1 MFVGEEKAL
10 KERLRELPSWFNFPD
25 VERVEWFNHITT
37 TLWPH
42 VAVYVDRV
50 LRMQVEPTARETLAK
65 YKLYGFKFE
74 QINFGRVPP
83 RSVSGVELI
92 G

>member
-1 MFVGEEKAL
+1 MLHQDIALAGEEAAL

-25 VERVEWFNHITT
+25 VEKVEWINHIVTSV
-37 TLWPH
+37 WPH
-42 VAVYVDRV
+42 VSAYVDRT
-50 LRMQVEPTARETLAK
+50 LRTQVEPAAQEALAK

-83 RSVSGVELI
+83 R
-92 G
+92 